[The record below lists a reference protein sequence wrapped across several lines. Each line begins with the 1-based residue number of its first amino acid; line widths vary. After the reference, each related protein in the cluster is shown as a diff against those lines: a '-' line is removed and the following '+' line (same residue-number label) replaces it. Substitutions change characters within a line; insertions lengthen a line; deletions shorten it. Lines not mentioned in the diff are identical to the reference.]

1 MAKLTYK
8 DIAYIRAALECKLED
23 LRWTMEQNDNGK
35 LDPPLTDDEDCD
47 MGNDFLYYDYQRS
60 LFTALDMQPGPLQLV
75 PKKDSKAGKKGG
87 TD

>member
-1 MAKLTYK
+1 MGNLTYK

-23 LRWTMEQNDNGK
+23 LRWTLEQDNAGT
-35 LDPPLTDDEDCD
+35 LEPPLTDDEGCD
-47 MGNDFLYYDYQRS
+47 MDNDFLYYEYQLN

-75 PKKDSKAGKKGG
+75 PKDSDATGKKGG